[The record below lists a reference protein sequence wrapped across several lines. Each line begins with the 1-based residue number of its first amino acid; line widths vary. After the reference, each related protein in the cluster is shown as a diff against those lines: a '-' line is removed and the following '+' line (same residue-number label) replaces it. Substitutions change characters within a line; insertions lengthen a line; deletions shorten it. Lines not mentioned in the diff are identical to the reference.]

1 MTTETAT
8 PDTPLITDKQMT
20 KLNILLKE
28 NDLSDRDEALAW
40 ISGVIGIDI
49 TSRKDLSMTEASEL
63 IDRLADGQVRK
74 REQTPPDHPPVQEA
88 VRRVMTDIGHIGVGK
103 EGVNEQQRYR
113 FRGIDQ
119 FVDSLSP
126 ILSRHGV
133 ILLPNAESPVI
144 TEHSTSAG
152 KAQFMCV
159 LTVHWT
165 IVGPRGDTLEATTI
179 GQALDTSDKSANKAM
194 SASFKYLLAQV
205 FAVPNIGWSEQDVD
219 SPEAAPQHEN
229 VDDLID
235 RISTIA
241 IAEGKTFEE
250 LTQKFRHDNGDR
262 TVEELKRAPRALL
275 NAYVSRLEQ
284 FRAQKAAQAA
294 AQEPSPPAGYQGDMA
309 G

>member
-1 MTTETAT
+1 MTETAT
-8 PDTPLITDKQMT
+8 PDTPLITDKQLT
-20 KLNILLKE
+20 KLNILLAE
-28 NDLSDRDEALAW
+28 NDMKDRDAALHW
-40 ISGVIGIDI
+40 ISGVLGIEI

-74 REQTPPDHPPVQEA
+74 QQPDTDQPAVQEA
-88 VRRVMTDIGHIGVGK
+88 VRRVMHDIGRIGVGK

-133 ILLPNAESPVI
+133 ILLPDAEPPVI

-165 IVGPRGDTLEATTI
+165 IVGPRGDILSATTI

-194 SASFKYLLAQV
+194 SAAFKYLLAQV
-205 FAVPNIGWSEQDVD
+205 FAVPNIGWSEQDET
-219 SPEAAPQHEN
+219 SPEAGPQHEN

-275 NAYVSRLEQ
+275 TAYVSRLEQ
-284 FRAQKAAQAA
+284 FRAQQQAQAA
-294 AQEPSPPAGYQGDMA
+294 EAVQQRDPHESAPQP
-309 G
+309 